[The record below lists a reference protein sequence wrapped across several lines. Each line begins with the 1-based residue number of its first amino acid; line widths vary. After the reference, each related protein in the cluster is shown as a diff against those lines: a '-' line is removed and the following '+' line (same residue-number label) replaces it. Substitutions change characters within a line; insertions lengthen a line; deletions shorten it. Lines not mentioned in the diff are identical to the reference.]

1 MDRERLLNV
10 EDDEDIR
17 TQLKYALQEQYQVT
31 LAENRREALAAVR
44 ELQPSV
50 VTLDLGLPPEP
61 DSAGEGLKALEEI
74 LDVAPGIKVV
84 VITGNS
90 DRANALKAV
99 DLGAFDFHLKPVNLD
114 DLRVVLG
121 RATYL
126 RQLERESE
134 QRTRQE
140 ERAVSFRDILG
151 TTQKMRE
158 IFNVISRV
166 AKTDATVLIEG
177 ESGTGKELIARA
189 IHTSSPRR
197 NAPFVAINCGA
208 IPETLLESELF
219 GHEKGSFTGP
229 FVAINCG
236 AIPETLLESELF
248 GHEKGSFTGAHVQRK
263 GKIEVASGG
272 TLFLDEIGEMSV
284 PLQVKLLRFLQER
297 EIERVGGR
305 EPIRIDVRVLAAT
318 NSHLE
323 QGIQKGTFRED
334 LFYRLSVVAIR
345 VPPLRERGED
355 IVLLANVFLRR
366 AGQTMKRK
374 TRFSAAALEALVRYP
389 WPGNIRELENKVQ
402 RAVIMTT
409 GRTIEPADLELSAA
423 ADAPLP
429 TLREAR
435 SGHERKLVIDALARS
450 GGNISRAAQSVG
462 VSRPTFH
469 EMLARHG
476 IDAKAFR

>member
-1 MDRERLLNV
+1 MDRERLLIV
-10 EDDEDIR
+10 EDNEDIR
-17 TQLKYALQEQYQVT
+17 TQLRYALQGQYHVS
-31 LAENRREALAAVR
+31 LAGTRKEAVALVR
-44 ELQPSV
+44 ELAPSV

-61 DSAGEGLKALEEI
+61 DTAEEGLKALEEI
-74 LDVAPGIKVV
+74 LGVGPGTKVV

-99 DLGAFDFHLKPVNLD
+99 SLGAFDFHLKPVNLD

-140 ERAVSFRDILG
+140 ERAISFRDILG
-151 TTQKMRE
+151 TTPRMRE
-158 IFNVISRV
+158 IFTVISRV

-189 IHTSSPRR
+189 IHASSPRK

-208 IPETLLESELF
+208 IPD
-219 GHEKGSFTGP
+219 
-229 FVAINCG
+229 
-236 AIPETLLESELF
+236 TLLESELF
-248 GHEKGSFTGAHVQRK
+248 GHEKGSFTGAHIQRK

-305 EPIRIDVRVLAAT
+305 EPIHIDVRVLAAT
-318 NSHLE
+318 NSNLE
-323 QGIQKGTFRED
+323 QGIRKGAFRED

-355 IVLLANVFLRR
+355 IVLLANFFLRR
-366 AGQTMKRK
+366 AGQSVKRK
-374 TRFSAAALEALVRYP
+374 VRFSAPALEALVRYP

-402 RAVIMTT
+402 RAVIMAT
-409 GRTIEPADLELSAA
+409 GRSIEPADLELSAVPT
-423 ADAPLP
+423 DTPLP

-435 SGHERKLVIDALARS
+435 SEHERKLVIDALARNR
-450 GGNISRAAQSVG
+450 GNISRAVQAVG

>member
-1 MDRERLLNV
+1 MDRERLLIV
-10 EDDEDIR
+10 EDNEDIQ
-17 TQLKYALQEQYQVT
+17 TQLRYALQDQYAVT
-31 LAENRREALAAVR
+31 VAESRKPALAVVR
-44 ELQPSV
+44 DMAPSV

-61 DSAGEGLKALEEI
+61 NAASEGLRALEEI
-74 LDVAPGIKVV
+74 LHASPGIKVI

-90 DRANALKAV
+90 DRVNALKAV
-99 DLGAFDFHLKPVNLD
+99 ELGAFDFHLKPVNLD
-114 DLRVVLG
+114 ELRVVVA
-121 RATYL
+121 RAVYL
-126 RQLERESE
+126 RQLERESAE
-134 QRTRQE
+134 RAHQE
-140 ERAVSFRDILG
+140 ELAVQFKDILG
-151 TTQKMRE
+151 TTPKMRE
-158 IFNVISRV
+158 IFNVIKRV

-177 ESGTGKELIARA
+177 ESGTGKELISRA
-189 IHTSSPRR
+189 IHTDSAR
-197 NAPFVAINCGA
+197 ATA
-208 IPETLLESELF
+208 
-219 GHEKGSFTGP
+219 P

-272 TLFLDEIGEMSV
+272 TLFLDEIGEMSL

-318 NSHLE
+318 NSNLE
-323 QGIQKGTFRED
+323 ASIQKGTFRED
-334 LFYRLSVVAIR
+334 LFYRLSVISVR

-355 IVLLANVFLRR
+355 VVLLANFFLRR
-366 AGQTMKRK
+366 TGQSLRRK
-374 TRFSAAALEALVRYP
+374 VRFSPAALEALVRYA

-402 RAVIMTT
+402 RAVIMAP
-409 GRTIEPADLELSAA
+409 GRFIEPADLEL
-423 ADAPLP
+423 ADTSGDTRLP

-435 SGHERKLVIDALARS
+435 SENERKLVIDALARNR
-450 GGNISRAAQSVG
+450 GNISRAAQAVG